1 MCEDTF
7 TRIEKIMK
15 SGINEAFVPTQPV
28 STNFFCGR
36 ANEVER
42 IASTIVNPGA
52 HVLLYG
58 DRGVGK
64 TSLASHSCEQLL
76 TRALIERIIPIKCS
90 RKDTFESVIKR
101 VFLNLGIV
109 KETRRESTSNV
120 EGGIS
125 FVKGAH
131 ATTIE
136 EDVYVDFSSPGW
148 VAGELASFNMVIIID
163 EFDTIEDI
171 KEKEKFSQFT
181 KILSDSGAKL
191 SLLIV
196 GIAMSASELMEGH
209 QSVSRSLSEVR
220 LERMN
225 DDELM
230 DIIRKGEERT
240 GLVFEESVINK
251 IVKSSFGF
259 PYFTHLLAKK
269 SAEEAVCSDL
279 TTVTENMLDI
289 GIKKALNE
297 SPAVF
302 KEKYDSAIGSNE
314 MKQKVIF
321 CCAQFGNEVFTS
333 EQIRNKYQ
341 ELFGERI
348 ESINVSN
355 SIAKAMSDTPDTIL
369 RRRRQGSYY
378 FNDPRMPVY
387 IIMRQGREQGA

>member
-1 MCEDTF
+1 
-7 TRIEKIMK
+7 MK
-15 SGINEAFVPTQPV
+15 
-28 STNFFCGR
+28 
-36 ANEVER
+36 
-42 IASTIVNPGA
+42 
-52 HVLLYG
+52 
-58 DRGVGK
+58 
-64 TSLASHSCEQLL
+64 
-76 TRALIERIIPIKCS
+76 
-90 RKDTFESVIKR
+90 
-101 VFLNLGIV
+101 
-109 KETRRESTSNV
+109 RESTSNV

-125 FVKGAH
+125 LVKGAH
-131 ATTIE
+131 STTVE

-148 VAGELASFNMVIIID
+148 AAGELAGFNIVIIID
-163 EFDTIEDI
+163 EFDTIEDV

-209 QSVSRSLSEVR
+209 QSISRSLSEVR

-225 DDELM
+225 DNELM

-240 GLVFEESVINK
+240 GLVFEESVKNK

-279 TTVTENMLDI
+279 TTVTEDMLEI
-289 GIKKALNE
+289 GLKKALND

-333 EQIRNKYQ
+333 EQIRNKYL

-369 RRRRQGSYY
+369 RRRKQGSYY

-387 IIMRQGREQGA
+387 VILRQGREH